1 MHDYTWFANTLDD
14 IERICL
20 DRLAMDGLEHVT
32 KKLAEL
38 RTTAGE
44 LYDELLAHRTEDAQ
58 FRDA

>member
-20 DRLAMDGLEHVT
+20 DRLSMDDLEQVT

-38 RTTAGE
+38 WTTAGE
-44 LYDELLAHRTEDAQ
+44 LYEERSANAKSTNA
-58 FRDA
+58 